1 MKLNLENNNEALL
14 TCSRGYTYK
23 SHEFA
28 PSWALP
34 QLMDFLKDHELTADM
49 IFEEQLQIAILL
61 DHEYRFSDITPEI
74 LEDTIER
81 HRETFW
87 GEYDDEASFAE
98 FYFDEL
104 GEKVSPNIV
113 VDWDATYQ
121 YALQYDFMNR
131 FIIVRNETT
140 GEFRT
145 VARYFWSTNY

>member
-34 QLMDFLKDHELTADM
+34 QLMDFLKDHELTEEMD
-49 IFEEQLQIAILL
+49 FEEQLQIALLL
-61 DHEYRFSDITPEI
+61 DDEHRFSEITPEI
-74 LEDTIER
+74 LADTIER

-87 GEYDDEASFAE
+87 GDFESVGAFAE
-98 FYFDEL
+98 HYFDEI
-104 GEKVSPNIV
+104 GETVSPNIV
-113 VDWDATYQ
+113 VNWDATYN

-131 FIIVRNETT
+131 FVYAKSESGIMPII
-140 GEFRT
+140 
-145 VARYFWSTNY
+145 ARYFWCTNY